1 MGSGA
6 VLFHVDFTR
15 TALQFHRIHIKC
27 RHQKGGR
34 DYVFRFGMVLV
45 ACYSGGSGGLHPVQ
59 GKVYEMVE
67 QAGAGKEKG
76 AAWEMGG

>member
-6 VLFHVDFTR
+6 VLFHTDFTR
-15 TALQFHRIHIKC
+15 AALQFHRIPIKC
-27 RHQKGGR
+27 RYQIKGGR

-45 ACYSGGSGGLHPVQ
+45 ACYSGGSGGLHPIQ

-67 QAGAGKEKG
+67 QTGAGKEKG
-76 AAWEMGG
+76 ATWKMG